1 MIQKDYF
8 GEGKNIEFKRQIPG
22 NHEKF
27 LKDIIAFSNSSG
39 GKVILGIEDETN
51 IVYGIGEE
59 SPFKLSDGIST
70 MISDACTP
78 QIDPDIS
85 IQTVEDKT
93 ILVIDVVPGK
103 FRPYY
108 IASKGKETTAYIR
121 INGTSR
127 PADARKLKEL
137 ELEGQNLSYD
147 SMQLIGRE
155 YDETVALK
163 LCKEMQRVA
172 LESCKSDE
180 ERAEVKEMT
189 IEKLEDFGVLHRT
202 GKQLTVTHAFDLLT
216 DNKNR
221 YAKIQCALFKG
232 LTRDVFIDQKEF
244 TGPIYEQVDAAY
256 HFILRHIN
264 MGAEI
269 NGVYR
274 NDIYELP
281 INAIREMIANAVV
294 HRSYLDDSCVQ
305 VCVFDDR
312 VEVLSPG
319 TLYGGLDIETA
330 KSGKSRCRNGAI
342 AEAFHY
348 MHIIEAWGTG
358 IPRMINRCKEYGLRE
373 PVFEEFGDS
382 FKVTMYRKVGNAI
395 ENMSNALQKVSNAIE
410 KVVNGTEIVSND
422 VQNVSNAFASY
433 MPMFVSGNISKTF
446 IENIEMVFDRCG
458 TERIFSQANVM
469 EWLQCSKS
477 KATNVMNA
485 MKEAKVIEKVKGSGP
500 GKYQFVKL

>member
-1 MIQKDYF
+1 MIEKQYF
-8 GEGKNIEFKRQIPG
+8 GENKNIEFKRQIPS
-22 NHEKF
+22 NREKF
-27 LKDIIAFSNSSG
+27 LKDIIAFANSSG
-39 GKVILGIEDETN
+39 GKVILGIEETN
-51 IVYGIGEE
+51 IVYGIGDQ
-59 SPFKLSDGIST
+59 SPFKLSDSISN

-93 ILVIDVVPGK
+93 ILVIDILPGK

-127 PADARKLKEL
+127 PADARKIKEL
-137 ELEGQNLSYD
+137 ELEGRNLSYD
-147 SMQLIGRE
+147 SMQLIGKE
-155 YDETVALK
+155 YDEALALN
-163 LCKEMQRVA
+163 LCKEMQRIA
-172 LESCKSDE
+172 LKSCKSDD
-180 ERAEVKEMT
+180 ERANVKEMT
-189 IEKLEDFGVLHRT
+189 IEKLEDFGLLLRA
-202 GKQLTVTHAFDLLT
+202 GKQFSITHAFDLMT
-216 DNKNR
+216 ENRNK

-244 TGPIYEQVDAAY
+244 TGPIYEQVDSAY

-274 NDIYELP
+274 NDTYELP
-281 INAIREMIANAVV
+281 INAIREMVANAVV
-294 HRSYLDDSCVQ
+294 HRSYLDESCVQ
-305 VCVFDDR
+305 VCIFDDR

-330 KSGKSRCRNGAI
+330 KKGKSRCRNGAI

-373 PVFEEFGDS
+373 PIFEEFGDS
-382 FKVTMYRKVGNAI
+382 FKVTMYRK
-395 ENMSNALQKVSNAIE
+395 MSNALRKMGNVIE
-410 KVVNGTEIVSND
+410 KVVNDTEKEVND
-422 VQNVSNAFASY
+422 EQNVSNTFEDY
-433 MPMFVSGNISKTF
+433 MPMLFDAEITKIFVK
-446 IENIEMVFDRCG
+446 NIEIVFEKCG
-458 TERIFSQANVM
+458 IGEAFGQANVI
-469 EWLQCSKS
+469 EWLQCSKT

-485 MKEAKVIEKVKGSGP
+485 MKKAKIVEKVKGFGP
-500 GKYQFVKL
+500 GKYQFIKL

>member
-1 MIQKDYF
+1 MLTQVIKSCHSGYIFRRTPCLIQ
-8 GEGKNIEFKRQIPG
+8 Q
-22 NHEKF
+22 
-27 LKDIIAFSNSSG
+27 NSGG

-51 IVYGIGEE
+51 VVHGIGEE
-59 SPFKLSDGIST
+59 SPFKLSDSISN

-78 QIDPDIS
+78 QIAPDIS

-93 ILVIDVVPGK
+93 ILVIDVLPGK

-147 SMQLIGRE
+147 SMQLIGKE
-155 YDETVALK
+155 YDEALALK

-172 LESCKSDE
+172 LESCKSDD
-180 ERAEVKEMT
+180 ERADVKEMT
-189 IEKLEDFGVLHRT
+189 IEKLEDFGVFHRT
-202 GKQLTVTHAFDLLT
+202 GKQLVVTHAFDLLT
-216 DNKNR
+216 ENKNR

-274 NDIYELP
+274 NDTYELP

-305 VCVFDDR
+305 VCIFDDR

-330 KSGKSRCRNGAI
+330 KKGKSRCRNGAI

-358 IPRMINRCKEYGLRE
+358 IPRIINRCKEYGLRE

-382 FKVTMYRKVGNAI
+382 FKVTMYRKV
-395 ENMSNALQKVSNAIE
+395 
-410 KVVNGTEIVSND
+410 VNGTEKAGNG
-422 VQNVSNAFASY
+422 VQYGQVGKDGVGRNKESENLELKHSSVLIGLDIKGYARIMEYLEVPRSRKEIQKFCGYKSRDSFMKNILN
-433 MPMFVSGNISKTF
+433 PLIDSGKVNLLLPDKP
-446 IENIEMVFDRCG
+446 
-458 TERIFSQANVM
+458 
-469 EWLQCSKS
+469 KS
-477 KATNVMNA
+477 PKQ
-485 MKEAKVIEKVKGSGP
+485 KYVKN
-500 GKYQFVKL
+500 KQ